1 MGLNDATDAPTTTS
15 GIDGQLLPVVPAT
28 QPPQHQAVL
37 LREQLDDYLAKRNL
51 LGVAL
56 GHGSSRARAIVDI
69 DLDRLPPLDAA
80 APDYASRLTRQLEYE
95 RRNEENAYK
104 RYNLE
109 LSDWTEV
116 YAICAAAT
124 SKAVALKKQM
134 RDLCDLHALGRC
146 PDNYYDGPR
155 AYQMVI
161 NHLLGSAG
169 DRSREDK
176 EYYEHALELQIKS
189 PLPDGVLATDYHA
202 KGYAAIVYILP
213 NLARPI
219 SDVDAAEYIV
229 DMMPSGLAT
238 ERRLLKR
245 KLKE

>member
-1 MGLNDATDAPTTTS
+1 MGLNDATDAPSATS
-15 GIDGQLLPVVPAT
+15 GIDGQQLPSIPAT

-95 RRNEENAYK
+95 RRNEENAIK

-109 LSDWTEV
+109 LTDWTEV

-124 SKAVALKKQM
+124 
-134 RDLCDLHALGRC
+134 
-146 PDNYYDGPR
+146 
-155 AYQMVI
+155 
-161 NHLLGSAG
+161 HLNWGVPVTS
-169 DRSREDK
+169 
-176 EYYEHALELQIKS
+176 YKS
-189 PLPDGVLATDYHA
+189 H
-202 KGYAAIVYILP
+202 
-213 NLARPI
+213 
-219 SDVDAAEYIV
+219 
-229 DMMPSGLAT
+229 
-238 ERRLLKR
+238 
-245 KLKE
+245 